1 MLVYIKERVGCHPL
15 AEEKQLLDCLK
26 VVLDNGWTV
35 CTEELIQL
43 FDMLELSQKVKVK
56 EEYTDFLQFLY
67 LLGIMLKVDTASIE
81 NYFHF
86 DKQREETNFFS
97 QMNDSFERA

>member
-35 CTEELIQL
+35 GTDELLQL
-43 FDMLELSQKVKVK
+43 FDMLELRSKVIVK
-56 EEYTDFLQFLY
+56 EEFQGFLQFLY
-67 LLGIMLKVDTASIE
+67 LLGLMLKVETASIE
-81 NYFHF
+81 NYFNF
-86 DKQREETNFFS
+86 DEQR
-97 QMNDSFERA
+97 